1 MDRPFLGK
9 LLSGDCS
16 FTALQTL
23 DLVFLGKAMTAA
35 ELEAFD
41 YEPRSRSPFQINETW
56 KVRVNYQVDL
66 AQK

>member
-1 MDRPFLGK
+1 MERVQLSFAVQVGMLTLDRPFLGK

-41 YEPRSRSPFQINETW
+41 
-56 KVRVNYQVDL
+56 
-66 AQK
+66 